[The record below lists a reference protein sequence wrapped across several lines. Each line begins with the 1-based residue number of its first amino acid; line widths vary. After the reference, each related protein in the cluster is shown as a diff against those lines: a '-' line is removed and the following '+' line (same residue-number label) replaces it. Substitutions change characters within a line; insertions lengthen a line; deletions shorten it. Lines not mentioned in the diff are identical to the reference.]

1 MISKIGQ
8 NNPIL
13 TIQKHLYNQ
22 NHQERNHPMTIQPM
36 TEIIDDWAKSLPDRI
51 LNPIPFMD
59 PDEFESLKN
68 DLYMAM
74 YYSAMSIVN
83 YLFHLK
89 NIDEL
94 GYFLENMKNDSM
106 INHDYVMNFI
116 NNPKNPHLS
125 GNSIQTFG

>member
-1 MISKIGQ
+1 
-8 NNPIL
+8 
-13 TIQKHLYNQ
+13 
-22 NHQERNHPMTIQPM
+22 MTIQPM
-36 TEIIDDWAKSLPDRI
+36 TEIIDAWAKSLPDEI
-51 LNPIPFMD
+51 LKPIPFMD
-59 PDEFESLKN
+59 PDEFESLKH

-74 YYSAMSIVN
+74 YCGAMSIVN

-94 GYFLENMKNDSM
+94 GYFLENMKKDPM
-106 INHDYVMNFI
+106 INHDYVMDFI